1 MNRRPYISEK
11 FANFV
16 IAMRENSL
24 YDRKS
29 LRAIHGPK
37 ADFKEIAKDCV
48 GFANAQ
54 GGVIDLG
61 IEDDADLPDAA
72 QRIPE
77 DLPTK
82 LVNKIAGL
90 TVNVSATTETIT
102 ADNGGEFLRL
112 FVQRNAHSL
121 ASTSDGRYYIR
132 IGDSSKPVT
141 GDDFFRLAGEKD
153 STKWENIV
161 SQCVWQKCDRDKLSD
176 FIVRIKDS
184 DRVSDFIKEKETK
197 EILDYFGLTKED
209 GDEMTNL
216 GVLFIG
222 TQSQRGSMLHSP
234 IIQCIKY
241 DADGEKVQKYL
252 WDDYTMNPIEMIESV
267 WERVPD
273 WKETNEISDG
283 LYRRNIIAYDE
294 RVIRE
299 LCANSLVHRSYAVA
313 GDIFINIH
321 PDRVEFVNPG
331 QLPLGVTANNIL
343 HKSVKRNERMA
354 NLFYALHLMEREG
367 SGYDK
372 MYEVQLTF
380 GKQVPHVVEGDDYV
394 VAVVER
400 RIVSQEAIKVMQTAS
415 QNIPLKQKQLIC
427 LGMIAQ
433 AGSIS
438 GSELIRQLELKDNV
452 ALRPWLRPLIDMGLV
467 ETNDGKTKSVE
478 YRVVPQLLR
487 DSNFKG
493 KTTLRRI
500 EPHRLRELILEDLK
514 LHGPS
519 SIKDIN
525 TRIGEEIPRRTLSR
539 AIKDL
544 IDTNDVLSSGYGKTL
559 RYELSRQD

>member
-1 MNRRPYISEK
+1 
-11 FANFV
+11 
-16 IAMRENSL
+16 MRENSL
-24 YDRKS
+24 YDKKS

-37 ADFKEIAKDCV
+37 ADYKEIAKDCV
-48 GFANAQ
+48 GFVNAQ
-54 GGVIDLG
+54 GGVIDFG
-61 IEDDADLPDAA
+61 IEDDDDIPEST
-72 QRIPE
+72 QRIPK

-82 LVNKIAGL
+82 LINKIAGL
-90 TVNVSATTETIT
+90 TVNVSATAEIIT
-102 ADNGGEFLRL
+102 AGNGGEFLRL

-141 GDDFFRLAGEKD
+141 GDEFFMLAGEKD

-161 SQCVWQKCDRDKLSD
+161 SQWIWQKCDRAKLSD
-176 FIVRIKDS
+176 FIVRVKDS
-184 DRVSDFIKEKETK
+184 DRVSDFVKEKETK
-197 EILDYFGLTKED
+197 EILDYFGLTQED

-331 QLPLGVTANNIL
+331 QLPLGVTADNIL

-354 NLFYALHLMEREG
+354 NLFYVLHLMEREG
-367 SGYDK
+367 SGYDN

-380 GKQVPHVVEGDDYV
+380 GKQVPRVEEGDDYV
-394 VAVVER
+394 VAIVER
-400 RIVSQEAIKVMQTAS
+400 RIISQEAIKVMQTAS
-415 QNIPLKQKQLIC
+415 RNLPLKQKQLIC
-427 LGMIAQ
+427 LGLIAQ

-438 GSELIRQLELKDNV
+438 GSELIRRLELKDNV
-452 ALRPWLRPLIDMGLV
+452 ALRPWLRPLLDMGLV

-478 YRVVPQLLR
+478 YRVVPSLLR

-493 KTTLRRI
+493 KTTLKRI
-500 EPHRLRELILEDLK
+500 EQHRLRELIIEDLK
-514 LHGPS
+514 LYGPT
-519 SIKDIN
+519 SIRDIN
-525 TRIGEEIPRRTLSR
+525 IRIGEEISR
-539 AIKDL
+539 KSIQRMLKDL
-544 IDTNDVLSSGYGKTL
+544 IETGIAISTGATQGMKYMLAD
-559 RYELSRQD
+559 

>member
-1 MNRRPYISEK
+1 MNWRPYISEK

-16 IAMRENSL
+16 ITMRENSL

-54 GGVIDLG
+54 GGVMDLG
-61 IEDDADLPDAA
+61 IEDDADIPDAI
-72 QRIPE
+72 QRIPK

-82 LVNKIAGL
+82 LINKIAEL
-90 TVNVSATTETIT
+90 TVNVSATTEIIA
-102 ADNGGEFLRL
+102 ADNGSEFLRL
-112 FVQRNAHSL
+112 FVQHNAHSL

-141 GDDFFRLAGEKD
+141 GDEFFRLAGEKD

-161 SQCVWQKCDRDKLSD
+161 SQWIWQKCDRDKLSD
-176 FIVRIKDS
+176 FIARIKDS
-184 DRVSDFIKEKETK
+184 DRVSDFVKEKETK

-222 TQSQRGSMLHSP
+222 TQSQRGNMLHSP

-241 DADGEKVQKYL
+241 DAEGEKVQKYL

-299 LCANSLVHRSYAVA
+299 LCANALVHRSYAVA
-313 GDIFINIH
+313 GDIFINVH

-354 NLFYALHLMEREG
+354 NLFYVLHLMEREG

-380 GKQVPHVVEGDDYV
+380 GKQVPRVEEGDDYV
-394 VAVVER
+394 VAIVER

-415 QNIPLKQKQLIC
+415 RNIPLKQKQLIC

-493 KTTLRRI
+493 KTTLKRI
-500 EPHRLRELILEDLK
+500 EQHRLRELIIEDLK
-514 LHGPS
+514 LYGPT

-525 TRIGEEIPRRTLSR
+525 IRIGEEIPRKSIQRML
-539 AIKDL
+539 KDL
-544 IDTNDVLSSGYGKTL
+544 IESGIAISTGATQGMKYMLG
-559 RYELSRQD
+559 D

>member
-1 MNRRPYISEK
+1 
-11 FANFV
+11 
-16 IAMRENSL
+16 MRENSL

-61 IEDDADLPDAA
+61 IEDDADIPDAI
-72 QRIPE
+72 QRIPK

-82 LVNKIAGL
+82 LIYKIAGL
-90 TVNVSATTETIT
+90 TVNVSATTEIIA

-112 FVQRNAHSL
+112 FVQHNAHSL

-141 GDDFFRLAGEKD
+141 GDEFFRLAGEKD

-161 SQCVWQKCDRDKLSD
+161 SQWIWQKCDRDKLSD
-176 FIVRIKDS
+176 FIARIKDS
-184 DRVSDFIKEKETK
+184 DRVSDFVKEKETK
-197 EILDYFGLTKED
+197 KILDYFGLTKED

-222 TQSQRGSMLHSP
+222 TQSQRGNMLHSP

-241 DADGEKVQKYL
+241 DAEGEKVQKYL

-299 LCANSLVHRSYAVA
+299 LCANALVHRSYAVA
-313 GDIFINIH
+313 GDIFINVH

-354 NLFYALHLMEREG
+354 NLFYVLHLMEREG

-380 GKQVPHVVEGDDYV
+380 GKQVPRVEEGDDYV
-394 VAVVER
+394 VAIVER

-415 QNIPLKQKQLIC
+415 RNIPLKQKQLIC

-438 GSELIRQLELKDNV
+438 GSGLIRQLELKDNV

-493 KTTLRRI
+493 KTTLKRI
-500 EPHRLRELILEDLK
+500 EQHRLRELIIEDLK
-514 LHGPS
+514 LYGPT

-525 TRIGEEIPRRTLSR
+525 IRIGEEIPRKSIQRML
-539 AIKDL
+539 KDL
-544 IDTNDVLSSGYGKTL
+544 IESGIAISTGATQGMKYMLG
-559 RYELSRQD
+559 D

>member
-1 MNRRPYISEK
+1 MK
-11 FANFV
+11 
-16 IAMRENSL
+16 ENSL
-24 YDRKS
+24 YDKKS
-29 LRAIHGPK
+29 LRAIYGPK
-37 ADFKEIAKDCV
+37 ADFREISKDCV

-54 GGVIDLG
+54 GGVIDFG
-61 IEDDADLPDAA
+61 IEDTVDIPDVN
-72 QRIPE
+72 QRIPK
-77 DLPTK
+77 DLSTK
-82 LVNKIAGL
+82 LINKIAGL
-90 TVNVSATTETIT
+90 TVNVSVTTEKII
-102 ADNGGEFLRL
+102 ADNGGEYLRL
-112 FVQRNAHSL
+112 FIQRNAHSL

-132 IGDSSKPVT
+132 IGDSTKPVT
-141 GDDFFRLAGEKD
+141 GDDFFRLAGDKD
-153 STKWENIV
+153 STKWENV
-161 SQCVWQKCDRDKLSD
+161 ASQWTWQKCDKDKLSD
-176 FIVRIKDS
+176 FIARIKDS
-184 DRVSDFIKEKETK
+184 DRVSEFIKEKEIK

-222 TQSQRGSMLHSP
+222 TQSQRGCMLHSP

-267 WERVPD
+267 WVRVPD

-331 QLPLGVTANNIL
+331 QLPLGVTVDNIL

-372 MYEVQLTF
+372 LYEVQLTL
-380 GKQVPHVVEGDDYV
+380 GKQVPHVEEGDDYV
-394 VAVVER
+394 AVIVER
-400 RIVSQEAIKVMQTAS
+400 RIVSHEAIKVMQTAS
-415 QNIPLKQKQLIC
+415 RNIPLKQKQLIC

-452 ALRPWLRPLIDMGLV
+452 ALRPWLRPLIHMGLV

-478 YRVVPQLLR
+478 YRIAPQLLR
-487 DSNFKG
+487 DSRFKG
-493 KTTLRRI
+493 KTTLKRI
-500 EPHRLRELILEDLK
+500 EPHRLRELIIEDLK
-514 LHGPS
+514 LYGAS
-519 SIKDIN
+519 SVKDIN
-525 TRIGEEIPRRTLSR
+525 TRIGEEITYKSIQRMLKS
-539 AIKDL
+539 L
-544 IDTNDVLSSGYGKTL
+544 IEDELVISTGATNNV
-559 RYELSRQD
+559 RYRLT

>member
-1 MNRRPYISEK
+1 M
-11 FANFV
+11 
-16 IAMRENSL
+16 
-24 YDRKS
+24 
-29 LRAIHGPK
+29 
-37 ADFKEIAKDCV
+37 DF
-48 GFANAQ
+48 
-54 GGVIDLG
+54 
-61 IEDDADLPDAA
+61 P
-72 QRIPE
+72 
-77 DLPTK
+77 
-82 LVNKIAGL
+82 NKIAGL
-90 TVNVSATTETIT
+90 TVNVSATTEIIT

-112 FVQRNAHSL
+112 CILRNAHSL

-141 GDDFFRLAGEKD
+141 GDEFFRLAGEKD

-161 SQCVWQKCDRDKLSD
+161 SQWVWQKCDRDKLSD
-176 FIVRIKDS
+176 FIVRVKDS
-184 DRVSDFIKEKETK
+184 DRVSDFVKEKETK

-216 GVLFIG
+216 GILFIG

-380 GKQVPHVVEGDDYV
+380 GKQVPRVEEGDDYV

-415 QNIPLKQKQLIC
+415 RNIPLKQKQLIC

-493 KTTLRRI
+493 KTTLKRI
-500 EPHRLRELILEDLK
+500 EQHRLRELILEDLK
-514 LHGPS
+514 LYGPT
-519 SIKDIN
+519 SIKDIHV
-525 TRIGEEIPRRTLSR
+525 RIGDEIPRKSIQRML
-539 AIKDL
+539 KDL
-544 IDTNDVLSSGYGKTL
+544 SESGLVISTGATQGMKYKL
-559 RYELSRQD
+559 AD

>member
-1 MNRRPYISEK
+1 
-11 FANFV
+11 
-16 IAMRENSL
+16 MRENSL
-24 YDRKS
+24 YDSKS

-61 IEDDADLPDAA
+61 IEDDADIPDAI
-72 QRIPE
+72 QRIPK

-82 LVNKIAGL
+82 LINKIAGL
-90 TVNVSATTETIT
+90 TVNVSATTEIIA

-112 FVQRNAHSL
+112 FVQHNAHSL

-141 GDDFFRLAGEKD
+141 GDEFFRLAGEKD

-161 SQCVWQKCDRDKLSD
+161 SQWIWQKCDRDKLSD
-176 FIVRIKDS
+176 FIARIKDS
-184 DRVSDFIKEKETK
+184 DRVSDFVKEKETK

-222 TQSQRGSMLHSP
+222 TQSQRGNMLHSP

-241 DADGEKVQKYL
+241 DAEGEKVQKYL

-299 LCANSLVHRSYAVA
+299 LCANALVHRSYAVA
-313 GDIFINIH
+313 GDIFINVH

-354 NLFYALHLMEREG
+354 NLFYVLHLMEREG

-380 GKQVPHVVEGDDYV
+380 GKQVPRVEEGDDYV
-394 VAVVER
+394 VAIVER

-415 QNIPLKQKQLIC
+415 RNIPLKQKQLIC

-493 KTTLRRI
+493 KTTLKRI
-500 EPHRLRELILEDLK
+500 EQHRLRELIIEDLK
-514 LHGPS
+514 LYGPT

-525 TRIGEEIPRRTLSR
+525 IRIGEEIPRKSIQRML
-539 AIKDL
+539 KDL
-544 IDTNDVLSSGYGKTL
+544 IESGIAISTGATQGMKYMLG
-559 RYELSRQD
+559 D

>member
-1 MNRRPYISEK
+1 MIT
-11 FANFV
+11 
-16 IAMRENSL
+16 MRENSL

-61 IEDDADLPDAA
+61 IEDDADIPDVT
-72 QRIPE
+72 QRIPK

-82 LVNKIAGL
+82 LINKIAGL
-90 TVNVSATTETIT
+90 TVNVSATTEIIA

-141 GDDFFRLAGEKD
+141 GDEFFRLAGEKD
-153 STKWENIV
+153 STKWENIA
-161 SQCVWQKCDRDKLSD
+161 SQWVWQKCDRDKLSD
-176 FIVRIKDS
+176 FIARIKDS
-184 DRVSDFIKEKETK
+184 DRVSDFVKEKETK

-234 IIQCIKY
+234 VIQCIKY

-331 QLPLGVTANNIL
+331 QLPLGVTADNIL

-372 MYEVQLTF
+372 MYEVQLTL
-380 GKQVPHVVEGDDYV
+380 GKQVPRVEEGDDYV
-394 VAVVER
+394 VAIVER

-415 QNIPLKQKQLIC
+415 RNIPLKQKQLIC

-452 ALRPWLRPLIDMGLV
+452 ALRPWLRPLMDMGLV

-493 KTTLRRI
+493 KTTLKRI
-500 EPHRLRELILEDLK
+500 EQHRLRELIIEDLK
-514 LHGPS
+514 LYGPT

-525 TRIGEEIPRRTLSR
+525 IRIGEEIPRKSIQRML
-539 AIKDL
+539 KDL
-544 IDTNDVLSSGYGKTL
+544 IESGIAISTGATQGM
-559 RYELSRQD
+559 RYMLAD

>member
-1 MNRRPYISEK
+1 
-11 FANFV
+11 
-16 IAMRENSL
+16 MRENSL

-54 GGVIDLG
+54 GGVMDLG
-61 IEDDADLPDAA
+61 IEDDADIPDAI
-72 QRIPE
+72 QRIPK

-82 LVNKIAGL
+82 LINKIAEL
-90 TVNVSATTETIT
+90 TVNVSATTEIIA
-102 ADNGGEFLRL
+102 ADNGSEFLRL
-112 FVQRNAHSL
+112 FVQHNAHSL

-141 GDDFFRLAGEKD
+141 GDEFFRLAGEKD

-161 SQCVWQKCDRDKLSD
+161 SQWIWQKCDRDKLSD
-176 FIVRIKDS
+176 FIARIKDS
-184 DRVSDFIKEKETK
+184 DRVSDFVKEKETK

-222 TQSQRGSMLHSP
+222 TQSQRGNMLHSP

-241 DADGEKVQKYL
+241 DAEGEKVQKYL

-299 LCANSLVHRSYAVA
+299 LCANALVHRSYAVA
-313 GDIFINIH
+313 GDIFINVH

-354 NLFYALHLMEREG
+354 NLFYVLHLMEREG

-380 GKQVPHVVEGDDYV
+380 GKQVPRVEEGDDYV
-394 VAVVER
+394 VAIVER

-415 QNIPLKQKQLIC
+415 RNIPLKQKQLIC

-493 KTTLRRI
+493 KTTLKRI
-500 EPHRLRELILEDLK
+500 EQHRLRELIIEDLK
-514 LHGPS
+514 LYGPT

-525 TRIGEEIPRRTLSR
+525 IRIGEEIPRKSIQRML
-539 AIKDL
+539 KDL
-544 IDTNDVLSSGYGKTL
+544 IESGIAISTGATQGMKYMLG
-559 RYELSRQD
+559 D

>member
-1 MNRRPYISEK
+1 
-11 FANFV
+11 
-16 IAMRENSL
+16 MRENSL

-61 IEDDADLPDAA
+61 IEDEADIPDAI
-72 QRIPE
+72 QRIPK

-82 LVNKIAGL
+82 LINKIAGL
-90 TVNVSATTETIT
+90 TVNVLATTEIIT

-112 FVQRNAHSL
+112 FVKRNAHSL

-141 GDDFFRLAGEKD
+141 GDEFFRLAGEKD

-161 SQCVWQKCDRDKLSD
+161 SQGIWQKCDRDKLSD
-176 FIVRIKDS
+176 FIARIKDS
-184 DRVSDFIKEKETK
+184 DRVSDFVKEKETK

-222 TQSQRGSMLHSP
+222 TQSQRGNMLHSP

-241 DADGEKVQKYL
+241 DTEGEKVQKYL

-299 LCANSLVHRSYAVA
+299 LCANALVHRSYAVA
-313 GDIFINIH
+313 GDIFINVH

-354 NLFYALHLMEREG
+354 NLFYVLHLMEREG

-380 GKQVPHVVEGDDYV
+380 GKQVPRVEEGDDYV
-394 VAVVER
+394 VAIVER

-415 QNIPLKQKQLIC
+415 RNIPLKQKQLIC

-493 KTTLRRI
+493 KTTLKRI
-500 EPHRLRELILEDLK
+500 EQHRLRELIIEDLK
-514 LHGPS
+514 LYGPT

-525 TRIGEEIPRRTLSR
+525 IRIGEEIPRKSIQRML
-539 AIKDL
+539 KDL
-544 IDTNDVLSSGYGKTL
+544 IESGIAISTGATQGMKYMLG
-559 RYELSRQD
+559 D

>member
-1 MNRRPYISEK
+1 
-11 FANFV
+11 
-16 IAMRENSL
+16 MRENSL

-54 GGVIDLG
+54 GGVIDFG
-61 IEDDADLPDAA
+61 IEDDVDIPDAG
-72 QRIPE
+72 QRIPK
-77 DLPTK
+77 DLPTT
-82 LVNKIAGL
+82 LINKIAGL
-90 TVNVSATTETIT
+90 TVNVSTTAEKVT

-112 FVQRNAHSL
+112 FIQHNAHSL
-121 ASTSDGRYYIR
+121 ASTSDGRYFIR

-141 GDDFFRLAGEKD
+141 GDEFFRLAGEKD
-153 STKWENIV
+153 STKWENTA
-161 SQCVWQKCDRDKLSD
+161 SQWVWQKCDKVKLED
-176 FIVRIKDS
+176 FLKRIRQS
-184 DRVSDFIKEKETK
+184 DRVSGFVKEKETK
-197 EILDYFGLTKED
+197 EILDYFGLTRED
-209 GDEMTNL
+209 GDDMTNL

-267 WERVPD
+267 WNRVPD

-283 LYRRNIIAYDE
+283 MYRRNIIAYDE

-313 GDIFINIH
+313 GDVFINIH

-331 QLPLGVTANNIL
+331 QLPLGVTADNIL

-380 GKQVPHVVEGDDYV
+380 GKQVPRVEEGDDYV
-394 VAVVER
+394 VAIVER
-400 RIVSQEAIKVMQTAS
+400 RIVSHEAIKVMQTAS
-415 QNIPLKQKQLIC
+415 QNLPLKQKQLIC

-438 GSELIRQLELKDNV
+438 GSELIRKLELKDNV
-452 ALRPWLRPLIDMGLV
+452 ALRPWLRPLLDMGLV
-467 ETNDGKTKSVE
+467 ETNDGKTKNVE
-478 YRVVPQLLR
+478 YRIVPQLLR
-487 DSNFKG
+487 DSDFKG
-493 KTTLRRI
+493 KTTLKRI

-514 LHGPS
+514 LYGGS

-525 TRIGEEIPRRTLSR
+525 ARIGEEIPRRTLSR
-539 AIKDL
+539 AIKEL
-544 IDTNDVLSSGYGKTL
+544 IDSGYISSSGYGKTL
-559 RYELSRQD
+559 RYELFRQI

>member
-1 MNRRPYISEK
+1 
-11 FANFV
+11 
-16 IAMRENSL
+16 MRENSL

-29 LRAIHGPK
+29 LRAIYGSK

-54 GGVIDLG
+54 GGVIDFG
-61 IEDDADLPDAA
+61 IEDDADIPDAA

-77 DLPTK
+77 DLPTN
-82 LVNKIAGL
+82 LINKIAGL
-90 TVNVSATTETIT
+90 TVNVSATTEKIT

-112 FVQRNAHSL
+112 FIQRNAHSL

-153 STKWENIV
+153 STKWENIA
-161 SQCVWQKCDRDKLSD
+161 SQWIWLKCDRNKLSD
-176 FIVRIKDS
+176 FIARIKDS

-222 TQSQRGSMLHSP
+222 TQSQRASILHSP

-299 LCANSLVHRSYAVA
+299 LCANALVHRSYAVA

-321 PDRVEFVNPG
+321 PDKVEFVNPG

-354 NLFYALHLMEREG
+354 NLFYALLMEREG

-380 GKQVPHVVEGDDYV
+380 GKQVPHVEEGDDYV
-394 VAVVER
+394 VAIVER

-438 GSELIRQLELKDNV
+438 GSELIRKLELKDNV
-452 ALRPWLRPLIDMGLV
+452 ALRPWLRPLLDMGLV

-478 YRVVPQLLR
+478 YRIVPQLLR

-493 KTTLRRI
+493 KTTLKRI

-514 LHGPS
+514 LYGAS
-519 SIKDIN
+519 SVRDIN
-525 TRIGEEIPRRTLSR
+525 ARIGEEIPYKNIQRMLKS
-539 AIKDL
+539 L
-544 IDTNDVLSSGYGKTL
+544 IEDSLVFSTGATNNV
-559 RYELSRQD
+559 RYQLT

>member
-1 MNRRPYISEK
+1 
-11 FANFV
+11 
-16 IAMRENSL
+16 MRENSL

-54 GGVIDLG
+54 GGVIDFG
-61 IEDDADLPDAA
+61 IEDDVDIPDAG
-72 QRIPE
+72 QRIPK
-77 DLPTK
+77 DLPTT
-82 LVNKIAGL
+82 LINKIAGL
-90 TVNVSATTETIT
+90 TVNVSTTAEKVT

-112 FVQRNAHSL
+112 FIQHNAHSL
-121 ASTSDGRYYIR
+121 ASTSDRRYFIR

-141 GDDFFRLAGEKD
+141 GDEFFRLAGEKD
-153 STKWENIV
+153 STKWENTA
-161 SQCVWQKCDRDKLSD
+161 SQWVWQKCDKVKLED
-176 FIVRIKDS
+176 FLKRIRQS
-184 DRVSDFIKEKETK
+184 DRVSGFVKEKETK
-197 EILDYFGLTKED
+197 EILDYFGLTRED
-209 GDEMTNL
+209 GDDMTNL

-267 WERVPD
+267 WNRVPD
-273 WKETNEISDG
+273 RKETNEISDG
-283 LYRRNIIAYDE
+283 MYRRNIIAYDE

-313 GDIFINIH
+313 GEVFINIH

-331 QLPLGVTANNIL
+331 QLPLGVTADNIL

-380 GKQVPHVVEGDDYV
+380 GKQVPRVEEGDDYV
-394 VAVVER
+394 VAIVER
-400 RIVSQEAIKVMQTAS
+400 RIVSHEAIKVMQTAS
-415 QNIPLKQKQLIC
+415 QNLPLKQKQLIC

-438 GSELIRQLELKDNV
+438 GSELIRKLELKDNV
-452 ALRPWLRPLIDMGLV
+452 ALRPWLRPLLDMGLV
-467 ETNDGKTKSVE
+467 ETNDGKTKNVE
-478 YRVVPQLLR
+478 YRIVPQLLR
-487 DSNFKG
+487 DSDFKG
-493 KTTLRRI
+493 KTTLKRI

-514 LHGPS
+514 LYGGS

-525 TRIGEEIPRRTLSR
+525 ARIGEEIPRRTLSR
-539 AIKDL
+539 AIKEL
-544 IDTNDVLSSGYGKTL
+544 IDSGYISSSGYGKTL
-559 RYELSRQD
+559 RYELFRQI

>member
-1 MNRRPYISEK
+1 
-11 FANFV
+11 
-16 IAMRENSL
+16 MRENSL

-61 IEDDADLPDAA
+61 IEDDVDIPDAS
-72 QRIPE
+72 QRIPK

-82 LVNKIAGL
+82 LINKIAGL
-90 TVNVSATTETIT
+90 TVNVSATTEKIT
-102 ADNGGEFLRL
+102 SDNGGEFLRL
-112 FVQRNAHSL
+112 SIQRNAHSL

-141 GDDFFRLAGEKD
+141 GDEFFRLAGEKD

-161 SQCVWQKCDRDKLSD
+161 SQWEWQKCDRYKLSD
-176 FIVRIKDS
+176 FLARIKDS

-241 DADGEKVQKYL
+241 DAEGEKVQKYL

-321 PDRVEFVNPG
+321 PGRVEFVNPG
-331 QLPLGVTANNIL
+331 QLPLGVTAENIL

-372 MYEVQLTF
+372 MYEVQLTL
-380 GKQVPHVVEGDDYV
+380 GKQVPRVKEGDDYV
-394 VAVVER
+394 VATVER
-400 RIVSQEAIKVMQTAS
+400 RIVSQEAIKVLRTAS

-438 GSELIRQLELKDNV
+438 GSELIHQLELKDNV

-493 KTTLRRI
+493 KTTLKRI
-500 EPHRLRELILEDLK
+500 EQHRLRELIIEDLK
-514 LHGPS
+514 LYGS
-519 SIKDIN
+519 TSIKDIN
-525 TRIGEEIPRRTLSR
+525 TRIGEEIPRKSIQRML
-539 AIKDL
+539 KDL
-544 IDTNDVLSSGYGKTL
+544 IESGIAISTGATQGMKYML
-559 RYELSRQD
+559 AD

>member
-1 MNRRPYISEK
+1 MNWRPYISEK

-16 IAMRENSL
+16 ITMRENSL

-54 GGVIDLG
+54 GGVMDLG
-61 IEDDADLPDAA
+61 IEDDADIPDAI
-72 QRIPE
+72 QRIPK

-82 LVNKIAGL
+82 LINKIAGL
-90 TVNVSATTETIT
+90 TVNVSATTEIIA
-102 ADNGGEFLRL
+102 ADNGSEFLRL
-112 FVQRNAHSL
+112 FVQHNAHSL

-141 GDDFFRLAGEKD
+141 GDEFFRLAGEKD

-161 SQCVWQKCDRDKLSD
+161 SQWIWQKCDRDKLSD
-176 FIVRIKDS
+176 FIARIKDS
-184 DRVSDFIKEKETK
+184 DRVSDFVKEKETK

-222 TQSQRGSMLHSP
+222 TQSQRGNMLHSP

-241 DADGEKVQKYL
+241 DAEGEKVQKYL

-299 LCANSLVHRSYAVA
+299 LCANALVHRSYAVA
-313 GDIFINIH
+313 GDIFINVH

-354 NLFYALHLMEREG
+354 NLFYVLHLMEREG

-380 GKQVPHVVEGDDYV
+380 GKQVPRVEEGDDYV
-394 VAVVER
+394 VAIVER

-415 QNIPLKQKQLIC
+415 RNIPLKQKQLIC

-493 KTTLRRI
+493 KTTLKRI
-500 EPHRLRELILEDLK
+500 EQHRLRELIIEDLK
-514 LHGPS
+514 LYGPT

-525 TRIGEEIPRRTLSR
+525 IRIGEEIPRKSIQRML
-539 AIKDL
+539 KDL
-544 IDTNDVLSSGYGKTL
+544 IESGIAISTGATQGMKYMLG
-559 RYELSRQD
+559 D

>member
-1 MNRRPYISEK
+1 
-11 FANFV
+11 
-16 IAMRENSL
+16 MRENSL

-48 GFANAQ
+48 GFADAQ
-54 GGVIDLG
+54 GGVIDFG
-61 IEDDADLPDAA
+61 IEDDADIPDVA

-82 LVNKIAGL
+82 LINKIAGL
-90 TVNVSATTETIT
+90 TVNVSATTEKVT

-112 FVQRNAHSL
+112 FIQRNAHSL

-141 GDDFFRLAGEKD
+141 GDEFFRLAGEKD
-153 STKWENIV
+153 STKWENIA
-161 SQCVWQKCDRDKLSD
+161 SQWTWHKCDRNKLSD
-176 FIVRIKDS
+176 FLARIKDS

-234 IIQCIKY
+234 VIQCIKY

-267 WERVPD
+267 WNRVPD

-321 PDRVEFVNPG
+321 PDRVAFINPG

-354 NLFYALHLMEREG
+354 NLFYALDLMEREG

-380 GKQVPHVVEGDDYV
+380 GKQVPRVEEGDDYV

-452 ALRPWLRPLIDMGLV
+452 ALRPWLRPLLDMGLV

-478 YRVVPQLLR
+478 YRIAPQLLR

-493 KTTLRRI
+493 KTTLKSI

-514 LHGPS
+514 LYGPS

-525 TRIGEEIPRRTLSR
+525 ARIGEEIQYKNIQRMLKS
-539 AIKDL
+539 L
-544 IDTNDVLSSGYGKTL
+544 IIEGLVFSTGSTNNV
-559 RYELSRQD
+559 RYKLT

>member
-16 IAMRENSL
+16 ITMRENSL

-29 LRAIHGPK
+29 LRSIHGPK

-61 IEDDADLPDAA
+61 IEDDADIPDAI

-77 DLPTK
+77 DLPTT
-82 LVNKIAGL
+82 LINKIAGL
-90 TVNVSATTETIT
+90 TVNVSATTEIIT
-102 ADNGGEFLRL
+102 DDNGGEFLRL

-141 GDDFFRLAGEKD
+141 GDEFFRLAGEKD
-153 STKWENIV
+153 STKWENIA
-161 SQCVWQKCDRDKLSD
+161 SQWTWQKCDRDKLSD
-176 FIVRIKDS
+176 FLERIKYS

-234 IIQCIKY
+234 VIQCIKY
-241 DADGEKVQKYL
+241 DAYGEKVQKYL
-252 WDDYTMNPIEMIESV
+252 WDDYTINPIEMIESV

-299 LCANSLVHRSYAVA
+299 LCANALVHRSYAVA

-354 NLFYALHLMEREG
+354 NLFYVLHLMEREG

-380 GKQVPHVVEGDDYV
+380 GKHVPRVEEGDDYV
-394 VAVVER
+394 VAIVER

-415 QNIPLKQKQLIC
+415 RNIPLKQKQLIC

-452 ALRPWLRPLIDMGLV
+452 ALRPWLRPLLDMGLV

-478 YRVVPQLLR
+478 YRIVPQLLR

-493 KTTLRRI
+493 KTTLKRI
-500 EPHRLRELILEDLK
+500 EQHRLRELIIEDVK
-514 LHGPS
+514 LYGPT

-525 TRIGEEIPRRTLSR
+525 IRIGEEIPRKSIQRML
-539 AIKDL
+539 KDL
-544 IDTNDVLSSGYGKTL
+544 IESGIAISTGATQGM
-559 RYELSRQD
+559 RYKLAD

>member
-1 MNRRPYISEK
+1 MK
-11 FANFV
+11 
-16 IAMRENSL
+16 ENSL
-24 YDRKS
+24 YDKKS
-29 LRAIHGPK
+29 LRAIYGPK
-37 ADFKEIAKDCV
+37 ADFREISKDCV

-54 GGVIDLG
+54 GGVIDFG
-61 IEDDADLPDAA
+61 IEDTVDIPDVN
-72 QRIPE
+72 QRIPK
-77 DLPTK
+77 DLSTK
-82 LVNKIAGL
+82 LINKIAGL
-90 TVNVSATTETIT
+90 TVNVSVTTEKII
-102 ADNGGEFLRL
+102 ADNGGEYLRL
-112 FVQRNAHSL
+112 FIQRNAHSL

-132 IGDSSKPVT
+132 IGDSTKPVT
-141 GDDFFRLAGEKD
+141 GDDFFRLAGDKD
-153 STKWENIV
+153 STKWENV
-161 SQCVWQKCDRDKLSD
+161 ASQWIWQKCDKDKLSD
-176 FIVRIKDS
+176 FIARIKDS
-184 DRVSDFIKEKETK
+184 DRVSEFIKEKEIK

-222 TQSQRGSMLHSP
+222 TQSQRGCMLHSP

-267 WERVPD
+267 WNSVPD

-299 LCANSLVHRSYAVA
+299 LCANSLVHRSYAIA
-313 GDIFINIH
+313 GDIFINIY

-331 QLPLGVTANNIL
+331 QLPLGVTADNIL

-372 MYEVQLTF
+372 MYEVQLTL
-380 GKQVPHVVEGDDYV
+380 GKQVPRVEEGDDYV
-394 VAVVER
+394 TAIVER

-415 QNIPLKQKQLIC
+415 RNIPLKQKQLIC

-452 ALRPWLRPLIDMGLV
+452 ALRPWLRPLIDIGLV

-478 YRVVPQLLR
+478 YRIATQLLR
-487 DSNFKG
+487 DSGFKG
-493 KTTLRRI
+493 KTTLKRI

-514 LHGPS
+514 LYGAS
-519 SIKDIN
+519 SVRDIN
-525 TRIGEEIPRRTLSR
+525 TRIGEEITYKSIQRMLKSL
-539 AIKDL
+539 IKDEL
-544 IDTNDVLSSGYGKTL
+544 VISTGATNNV
-559 RYELSRQD
+559 RYRLT

>member
-1 MNRRPYISEK
+1 
-11 FANFV
+11 
-16 IAMRENSL
+16 MRENSL

-54 GGVIDLG
+54 GGVMDLG
-61 IEDDADLPDAA
+61 IEDDADIPDAI
-72 QRIPE
+72 QRIPK

-82 LVNKIAGL
+82 LINKIAGL
-90 TVNVSATTETIT
+90 TVNVSATTEIIA
-102 ADNGGEFLRL
+102 ADNGSEFLRL
-112 FVQRNAHSL
+112 FVQHNAHSL

-141 GDDFFRLAGEKD
+141 GDEFFRLAGEKD

-161 SQCVWQKCDRDKLSD
+161 SQWIWQKCDRDKLSD
-176 FIVRIKDS
+176 FIARIKDS
-184 DRVSDFIKEKETK
+184 DRVSDFVKEKETK

-222 TQSQRGSMLHSP
+222 TQSQRGNMLHSP

-241 DADGEKVQKYL
+241 DAEGEKVQKYL

-299 LCANSLVHRSYAVA
+299 LCANALVHRSYAVA
-313 GDIFINIH
+313 GDIFINVH

-354 NLFYALHLMEREG
+354 NLFYVLHLMEREG

-380 GKQVPHVVEGDDYV
+380 GKQVPRVEEGDDYV
-394 VAVVER
+394 VAIVER

-415 QNIPLKQKQLIC
+415 RNIPLKQKQLIC

-493 KTTLRRI
+493 KTTLKRI
-500 EPHRLRELILEDLK
+500 EQHRLRELIIEDLK
-514 LHGPS
+514 LYGPT

-525 TRIGEEIPRRTLSR
+525 IRIGEEIPRKSIQRML
-539 AIKDL
+539 KDL
-544 IDTNDVLSSGYGKTL
+544 IESGIAISTGATQGMKYMLG
-559 RYELSRQD
+559 D